1 MNIENTLNNA
11 EKALH
16 RSNIKTSI
24 LDSEILLA
32 KAINKDRKYI
42 ILNLKQ
48 NLEEKYLNIY
58 NNLIEKRKKGQP
70 VAYLTE
76 KKEFW
81 KNTFYVNKHVLIPR
95 PDTEIIIEEAFK
107 LFLNK
112 KSMHI
117 LDIGTGS
124 GCILLSLLKEFK
136 DFYGT
141 GIDISKEC
149 IKVSKYNSKLLK
161 LDNRVK
167 FFISDVDNFII
178 GKYDVIIS
186 NPPYIEK
193 YKLKYLEKGIVN
205 YEPNLALDGG
215 IDGFFEINKVIS
227 NSRKLLKK
235 NGKFFLE
242 IGFNQ
247 RQQVKKIL
255 EKKGFFINK
264 ILRDYGKN
272 YRCVICTKI

>member
-112 KSMHI
+112 KSIHI

-136 DFYGT
+136 GFYGT

-167 FFISDVDNFII
+167 FFISDVDNFTI

-215 IDGFFEINKVIS
+215 IDGFYEINKVIS